1 MREPWK
7 DARVLRVNSTD
18 SDEDL
23 MRCISLGDQRALALL
38 YYRHNP
44 LMYSVALRILRTPSD
59 VEDTIQDA
67 WVQIWQRAS
76 TYNSSRGC
84 VAAWALTIARNRAI
98 DRLRSLNAR
107 QNAETQSR
115 ISGHAEP
122 PTLLDGAAAASIHG
136 ELHERVCTALAA
148 LTAHQRQALELAYFG
163 GLSQSDI
170 AQALEVPLGTV
181 KSWTRQA
188 LSQLGG
194 LFTREE
200 WV

>member
-1 MREPWK
+1 MP
-7 DARVLRVNSTD
+7 RVSSTD

-23 MRCISLGDQRALALL
+23 MRCIILGDERALDLL
-38 YYRHNP
+38 YDRHNP
-44 LMYSVALRILRTPSD
+44 LMYSMALRILRSASD

-67 WVQIWQRAS
+67 WLQIWQRAG
-76 TYNSSRGC
+76 TYDSSRGC
-84 VAAWALTIARNRAI
+84 VAAWALTVARNRAI

-107 QNAETQSR
+107 RNAETQSR
-115 ISGHAEP
+115 ASGHTEP

-136 ELHERVCTALAA
+136 ELHERVCNALAT
-148 LTAHQRQALELAYFG
+148 LTAPQRKALELAYFG
-163 GLSQSDI
+163 GLSQSEI

-181 KSWTRQA
+181 KSWTRQG

-200 WV
+200 WE

>member
-1 MREPWK
+1 
-7 DARVLRVNSTD
+7 
-18 SDEDL
+18 
-23 MRCISLGDQRALALL
+23 MRCMSLGDQRALDLL
-38 YYRHNP
+38 YDRHNP
-44 LMYSVALRILRTPSD
+44 LMYSVALRILRTPSE

-67 WVQIWQRAS
+67 WVQIWLRAGTYDS
-76 TYNSSRGC
+76 TRGC
-84 VAAWALTIARNRAI
+84 VAAWALTVARNRAI

-115 ISGHAEP
+115 ISAHADT
-122 PTLLDGAAAASIHG
+122 PTLMDGAAAASIQG
-136 ELHERVCTALAA
+136 ELHERVCNALAT
-148 LTAHQRQALELAYFG
+148 LTAPQRKALELAYFG
-163 GLSQSDI
+163 GLSQSEI

-194 LFTREE
+194 QFTREE